1 MELLTIENTK
11 MKVIHLVILFLVL
24 SQMGGL
30 GKNQTLTGLVTE
42 AIKGLQPREARAEAI
57 LERRNFNN
65 SIFDQIISEI
75 SNNPEEIFEILAS
88 ESASDSEKTLVL
100 RLTQSLPATEYLRL
114 IARLLDE
121 VSAEK
126 ISPIYL
132 NRSIRVSE
140 KHLRDI
146 WEGKTSSEFR
156 DNLARKLAVYY
167 EGDEIYENFFKEVTK
182 NKIGKPTLG
191 SDLDSTKER
200 EKASVKLKANDTDS
214 NATIY
219 SNSYQNK
226 LANDRGDE
234 HSRNQQQ
241 PKELDTD
248 QAEQKSRLPWLVAGL
263 LLLGVLLLLFKTW
276 SGRPKR

>member
-100 RLTQSLPATEYLRL
+100 RLTQSLPATEYLRV

-167 EGDEIYENFFKEVTK
+167 DGDEIYENFFKEVTK
-182 NKIGKPTLG
+182 NKSVKPALG
-191 SDLDSTKER
+191 SDFDSTKER
-200 EKASVKLKANDTDS
+200 EKASVKLNANDTDS

-226 LANDRGDE
+226 LANSRGDE
-234 HSRNQQQ
+234 PSRNQQQ

-263 LLLGVLLLLFKTW
+263 LLLGVLFFLYKTW

>member
-1 MELLTIENTK
+1 

-100 RLTQSLPATEYLRL
+100 RLTQSLPATEYLRV

-200 EKASVKLKANDTDS
+200 EKASVKLNANDTDS